1 MLRPRSASDSD
12 LPAPMAND
20 WSQPDAA
27 ERELARR
34 ERERRDGDA
43 THPDL
48 ERVLRAVHAVLE
60 SQLSARADTARLADD
75 LAAVRAQLAPRGAE
89 PPGEGEEEADAPA
102 LATHLAEAEGR
113 LSAQVAHLNTHVQDV
128 GDALPDLLELAQS
141 AAATPGALNA
151 LRTTVGPLEKA
162 VKAHT
167 RASNAL
173 GVDLKKKVG
182 DAETAL
188 TERIAEEAEHVRT
201 ALDETTALVRQRR
214 RRSRRFWLGLA
225 GAVLLGLLGCFAG
238 GVWLQWRHA
247 PVPVPDPTLGW
258 RDGIWNDYGLEIKN
272 CIVEARET
280 ESTVHC
286 PIAPTQ

>member
-1 MLRPRSASDSD
+1 MT
-12 LPAPMAND
+12 ND

-34 ERERRDGDA
+34 ERERANGEGA
-43 THPDL
+43 HPDL
-48 ERVLRAVHAVLE
+48 ERVLSAVHAILE
-60 SQLSARADTARLADD
+60 SQLTARADTTRLADD
-75 LAAVRAQLAPRGAE
+75 LAAVRAHLASREAE
-89 PPGEGEEEADAPA
+89 SPGEGEEEEADAPA
-102 LATHLAEAEGR
+102 LATRLAEAEGR
-113 LSAQVAHLNTHVQDV
+113 LSAQVAHLKTHVQDV

-167 RASNAL
+167 RASNQL
-173 GVDLKKKVG
+173 GVDLKKKVS

-201 ALDETTALVRQRR
+201 ALEENTALVRQRR

-225 GAVLLGLLGCFAG
+225 GAVLLGLLGCFAA
-238 GVWLQWRHA
+238 GVWLQWKHA
-247 PVPVPDPTLGW
+247 PVAVPDPSKGW
-258 RDGIWNDYGLEIKN
+258 RDYIWYEYGPAVRDCVRK
-272 CIVEARET
+272 ARE
-280 ESTVHC
+280 SGRAVNC
-286 PIAPTQ
+286 LIAPPS